1 MDILPIIWTF
11 ITSNT
16 KTRLEQVKSGLL
28 SYIHQN
34 QLRRN
39 DQLPAETTIA
49 KTLGVSRN
57 TLREAYISL
66 ESEGIIIRR
75 HGIGTFIA
83 QPPLIRDSLNSFAPF
98 AQIIQDVGFTPNF
111 ETISSGFKKVSEDVY
126 STLGISRDEKTQ
138 CVTRIVLAEKDPVI
152 YIEDYISP
160 LVNTSDL
167 VWDDFDGN
175 MVQLLSVTLGTRLH
189 QIQSNIRAAALPSEI
204 SQYLNL
210 ATGTPVL
217 SVRSTI
223 YTINNQVVNFSKIF
237 FNSDI
242 VELNT
247 VRIIRTN

>member
-1 MDILPIIWTF
+1 M
-11 ITSNT
+11 

-34 QLRRN
+34 QLGRN

-66 ESEGIIIRR
+66 ESEGVIIRR

-83 QPPLIRDSLNSFAPF
+83 QPPLIKDSLNSFAPF
-98 AQIIQDVGFTPNF
+98 SQIIQDVGFTPSF
-111 ETISSGFKKVSEDVY
+111 ETISASFRRVSEDIC
-126 STLGISRDEKTQ
+126 SALGVSSDQKIQ
-138 CVTRIVLAEKDPVI
+138 CVKRIVLADKDPVI
-152 YIEDYISP
+152 YIEDYISS
-160 LVNTSDL
+160 LVNTSGL
-167 VWDDFDGN
+167 MWNNFGGN
-175 MVQLLSVTLGTRLH
+175 MIQLLSATLDARLH

-223 YTINNQVVNFSKIF
+223 YTIDNQVVNFSKIF

-247 VRIIRTN
+247 VRMIRTN

>member
-1 MDILPIIWTF
+1 MTI
-11 ITSNT
+11 NT

-34 QLRRN
+34 QLGRN
-39 DQLPAETTIA
+39 DQLPAEASIA

-111 ETISSGFKKVSEDVY
+111 ETISASFKKVTEDVC
-126 STLGISRDEKTQ
+126 STLAISPEQKIQ
-138 CVTRIVLAEKDPVI
+138 CVMRTVLADEDPVI

-160 LVNTSDL
+160 LVNTSDV
-167 VWDDFDGN
+167 VWNDFGGN
-175 MVQLLSVTLGTRLH
+175 MVQLLSATLDTRLH
-189 QIQSNIRAAALPSEI
+189 QIQSNIRAAALPPEI

-223 YTINNQVVNFSKIF
+223 YTIDNQVVNFSKIF

-247 VRIIRTN
+247 VRMIRTN